1 MSGRGAWR
9 ERHWAQVAL
18 RVVEVQ
24 GATLLIIVAAAL
36 LMTGNTSGL
45 YWQAA
50 GTGVCL
56 LGGITDAWVLLIE
69 ILR

>member
-1 MSGRGAWR
+1 
-9 ERHWAQVAL
+9 V

-24 GATLLIIVAAAL
+24 TATLLIIVAAAL
-36 LMTGNTSGL
+36 LMTGNVSGL

-56 LGGITDAWVLLIE
+56 VAGMTDAWVLLIE